1 MCNKR
6 CDVGFSRYTGAMLE
20 LSLKKAGTLAS
31 AKCILGSGT
40 STKILSIQQ
49 IRGGNGNFIVDMDLI
64 DVRVTLELAHLQN
77 DIFKMT
83 GCKVLVD
90 RQHISC
96 LTPLPYRNAYA
107 RVECLCSTKTG
118 PRHEKNYKT
127 RTAELMNHGPGIVT
141 LYAMLVG
148 FDCISMFEGAP
159 PKKGMFEE
167 IILYAKAK
175 QTNLLAPALF
185 K

>member
-1 MCNKR
+1 
-6 CDVGFSRYTGAMLE
+6 
-20 LSLKKAGTLAS
+20 
-31 AKCILGSGT
+31 
-40 STKILSIQQ
+40 
-49 IRGGNGNFIVDMDLI
+49 
-64 DVRVTLELAHLQN
+64 
-77 DIFKMT
+77 MT

-96 LTPLPYRNAYA
+96 LTPLPYRNAYT

-118 PRHEKNYKT
+118 PRHGKNYKM

-159 PKKGMFEE
+159 PKKVCLRRSFFTQKPSRPIFWHRHFLNE
-167 IILYAKAK
+167 I
-175 QTNLLAPALF
+175 
-185 K
+185 